1 MRIRNAAIAG
11 ATALAV
17 AFGGSTVA
25 FAQET
30 NSSSQENTSSSSQQ
44 DNNSSSQEG
53 NGSSASEEGAKG
65 EASLSSKIGDT
76 WFNKGENDNKTTE
89 ADGRAIFGSSKHEN
103 CDADETEE
111 ECTRLA
117 DQPTWAKA
125 FYGLGIASAI
135 ASVAGFIGVVYNFFV
150 HGPSF

>member
-25 FAQET
+25 FAEDA
-30 NSSSQENTSSSSQQ
+30 NGSAQENT
-44 DNNSSSQEG
+44 NSPASTD
-53 NGSSASEEGAKG
+53 NGSSSAEDNTNS
-65 EASLSSKIGDT
+65 EASLSSKIGD
-76 WFNKGENDNKTTE
+76 WFYVNENDNKGTA

-111 ECTRLA
+111 ECTTLG
-117 DQPTWAKA
+117 DQPAWAKA